1 MKTFIRLGL
10 FAVLLVGTWACKG
23 SKESA
28 KKDAEEA
35 PKCKSLVAK
44 ADVFEQDIASPISI
58 EYIKQNGTELEIKYS
73 YGGCGGESIQ
83 LYWNGAYMKSQ
94 PPKMSLMLVN
104 EAPTLCKKLNVITE
118 CFDMST
124 YLKTYGEIVLVVQGF
139 DEQVIIR
146 RPE

>member
-10 FAVLLVGTWACKG
+10 FAVLVIGTWACKG

-28 KKDAEEA
+28 KKDAEVA

-44 ADVFEQDIASPISI
+44 AAVFEQDVASPISI

-73 YGGCGGESIQ
+73 YGGCGGEPIQ
-83 LYWNGAYMKSQ
+83 LYWSGAIMKSQ

-104 EAPTLCKKLNVITE
+104 EAPTLCKKMNVVTE
-118 CFDMST
+118 CFDFSAQ
-124 YLKTYGEIVLVVQGF
+124 LSTYGEIILIVQGYE
-139 DEQVIIR
+139 EQVIIR

>member
-1 MKTFIRLGL
+1 MKTFIRFGL
-10 FAVLLVGTWACKG
+10 VAMLFVSTLACKG

-28 KKDAEEA
+28 KKEAELT

-73 YGGCGGESIQ
+73 YGGCGGEPIQ
-83 LYWNGAYMKSQ
+83 LYWSGAYMKSQ

-104 EAPTLCKKLNVITE
+104 EAPTLCKKMNVVTE
-118 CFDMST
+118 CFDFST
-124 YLKTYGEIVLVVQGF
+124 QLSTYGEIVLIVQGYE
-139 DEQVIIR
+139 EQIIIR
-146 RPE
+146 RQE

>member
-10 FAVLLVGTWACKG
+10 FAVLVIGTWACKG

-28 KKDAEEA
+28 KKDAEVA
-35 PKCKSLVAK
+35 PRCKSLVAK
-44 ADVFEQDIASPISI
+44 AAVFEQDVASPISI

-73 YGGCGGESIQ
+73 YGGCGGEPIQ
-83 LYWNGAYMKSQ
+83 LYWSGAIMKSQ

-104 EAPTLCKKLNVITE
+104 EAPTLCKKMNVVTD
-118 CFDMST
+118 CFDFSAQ
-124 YLKTYGEIVLVVQGF
+124 LSTYGEIILIVQGYE
-139 DEQVIIR
+139 EQVIIR